1 MDTIDLNQLD
11 DVDREVPDTPH
22 VEIMFDAL
30 NDTLTGTEGM
40 VLTEAQHYANGV
52 LFANSSRV
60 SGNESFFGSIASG
73 VKSAYDYIVKMFK
86 SIWGF
91 FFNRDAAEEAKEAKQ
106 EVAAQKAEVQKA
118 PEPEPKK
125 LEDHQAKYKKAV
137 GDVISLAGKFE
148 EMMEH
153 VNRRPAG
160 EAKLRPGPNS
170 KGIAIMNIIAA
181 GTRAYEP
188 TRVLTTKNTTRFDD
202 VKSKADAAAVFT
214 ALEHDIG
221 AGTTLVN
228 TLKTCGADIGAEIK
242 RLEKAM
248 TSGPL
253 TTEENEELRVLRT
266 VMGMGTKIA
275 QYLKRLVKAQ
285 KHLATVTGEMFKA

>member
-91 FFNRDAAEEAKEAKQ
+91 FFNRDGVEEAKEAKQ
-106 EVAAQKAEVQKA
+106 EIELQTAKVDKA
-118 PEPEPKK
+118 PEPQPKIV
-125 LEDHQAKYKKAV
+125 EDFQTKYRNALNP
-137 GDVISLAGKFE
+137 VISLTSKFHG
-148 EMMEH
+148 MMGT
-153 VNRRPAG
+153 VNIRPKG
-160 EAKLRPGPNS
+160 EAPLKPGPNS
-170 KGIAIMNIIAA
+170 KAVACSTAIGVAC
-181 GTRAYEP
+181 REYEP
-188 TRVLTTKNTTRFDD
+188 TILLNVKNAGRYNE
-202 VKSKADAAAVFT
+202 VKSKNHARAVLKGLKEDVAAGEKLLA
-214 ALEHDIG
+214 ALKAQGSDIG
-221 AGTTLVN
+221 AG
-228 TLKTCGADIGAEIK
+228 IK
-242 RLEKAM
+242 HLEKAM
-248 TSGPL
+248 TAGPL
-253 TTEENEELRVLRT
+253 TEADHEELRALRA
-266 VMGMGTKIA
+266 VMGMGTKVA
-275 QYLKRLVKAQ
+275 QYLKRIVKAQ
-285 KHLATVTGEMFKA
+285 KHLATVTGSLFDK